1 MAMGIDFPK
10 DNDGSGR
17 GMSAAKVGGSIM
29 NDFKFAFRQ
38 LVKNPGF
45 TAVAVLTL
53 ALGIGA
59 NSAIFTVINLILLGS
74 FAAVALLLAAVGLYG
89 VMSYG
94 VTQRT
99 REMGVR
105 MALGARRG
113 DVLGIVVGHGL
124 RLTLAGIA
132 IGLVA
137 AFALTRYLSSLL
149 YSVKATDPL
158 TFSCVAPAL
167 AGVAMVASYIP
178 ARRATNIDPLEA
190 LRYE

>member
-1 MAMGIDFPK
+1 
-10 DNDGSGR
+10 
-17 GMSAAKVGGSIM
+17 M
-29 NDFKFAFRQ
+29 NDLRFAFRQ